1 MTGSESESSSLP
13 RFSRRVPEFLS
24 PVSPSPSVR
33 ASKLLKSYHERRHD
47 LQHLQSYHE
56 RRHDPSLAR
65 VGIREANCVCSSK
78 SQPASFVFGHRT
90 LADPQQISLLRQE
103 VSLATLARPRH
114 WERQAPEHWRGTTG
128 SRTSRLC
135 LPGTT
140 EHWNAVAPESHDLI
154 EREKGASQ

>member
-1 MTGSESESSSLP
+1 MYQSPQKLHGVKPMMSFMTESESESSSLP
-13 RFSRRVPEFLS
+13 RFSRRVPQFLS
-24 PVSPSPSVR
+24 PVTPSPSVR

-90 LADPQQISLLRQE
+90 LADPQQISLHL
-103 VSLATLARPRH
+103 PR
-114 WERQAPEHWRGTTG
+114 GVTG
-128 SRTSRLC
+128 
-135 LPGTT
+135 P
-140 EHWNAVAPESHDLI
+140 I
-154 EREKGASQ
+154 REL